1 MVTEKSMSEGLKQK
15 IQKLYDEELADLRKA
30 GTPLDVEV
38 SSGRMELLGKVLGL
52 LDEATKQIQTMK
64 EFRHPILTFIEY
76 VPTVGECILSDY
88 FYSFPL
94 EHTHP
99 HPEFWKGWNKA
110 IDEISAVL
118 DGKEKARA

>member
-52 LDEATKQIQTMK
+52 LDEAAKQIQELFDDTDSRAGDYRVISVVRGLK
-64 EFRHPILTFIEY
+64 EEVL
-76 VPTVGECILSDY
+76 
-88 FYSFPL
+88 
-94 EHTHP
+94 
-99 HPEFWKGWNKA
+99 A
-110 IDEISAVL
+110 IL